1 MLLRIFKNESLCA
14 CYHGL
19 YNKCKKLKSMGKLD
33 VFFVLNG
40 TTNVMILEN
49 SPVKPVTHAADFK
62 KVLPDIGNDN
72 L

>member
-1 MLLRIFKNESLCA
+1 
-14 CYHGL
+14 
-19 YNKCKKLKSMGKLD
+19 MGKLD

-62 KVLPDIGNDN
+62 KMFPDIGNDN